1 MRDGPPDIMDA
12 DDVAE
17 HAMLEMRRER
27 SAAVPRAAASASL
40 TSAFAAVAAARRE
53 KKPVHDLDAETAVL
67 GAILLDS
74 KVLATVAGILKPED
88 FYHPGH
94 ALIYEC
100 MVAVDGKGLPI
111 DIVTLAN
118 ELRERERINTVGGA
132 QYLGELTDAIHTT
145 AWAET
150 HAQLLADLSLIR
162 KVQFASLEIY
172 LRGFDHQS
180 SDGYTSAA
188 AELLENASRRAGGK
202 GMVAPEDLACQI
214 SDELVAAALG
224 NGPEAA
230 TSGLVDV
237 DRILGLRGNK
247 LIIIAARPGMGKT
260 SLALLIAA
268 ATARGGTRSVMFF
281 SLEMRGVELGRR
293 FVSMK
298 QGIPVPVLEK
308 GKLTADQ
315 MGLLERGLAEWARA
329 GVWVNPDDA
338 MDSTIDAI
346 CAEIF
351 RFKAAKDREG
361 RPLAMVVIDYLQLIP
376 IGKEAENTEKGIAQI
391 TRRLK
396 AGVAKRLDIPVVL
409 LSQLNRKCEERADK
423 RPMMSD
429 LRESGAIEQD
439 ADAVVFVYRDEMY
452 NKNTEDKGIAE
463 IIIAKQRAG
472 PRGMVKV
479 KFDEERTL
487 FRDLESGEP
496 PEGSYR
502 DAGGVLRDEFGEEMQ
517 NF

>member
-27 SAAVPRAAASASL
+27 STVVSRAAASASM
-40 TSAFAAVAAARRE
+40 TSAVVAARRE
-53 KKPVHDLDAETAVL
+53 RTPVHDLDAETAVL

-111 DIVTLAN
+111 DIITLAN

-162 KVQFASLEIY
+162 KVQFAALEIY

-188 AELLENASRRAGGK
+188 AELLETASRRAGGK
-202 GMVAPEDLACQI
+202 GMVSPADLSCQVG
-214 SDELVAAALG
+214 DELIAAAEG
-224 NGPEAA
+224 RGPKAA
-230 TSGLVDV
+230 TSGLADV
-237 DRILGLRGNK
+237 DRIVSLRGNK
-247 LIIIAARPGMGKT
+247 LVILAARPAMGKT
-260 SLALLIAA
+260 SLALLMAV
-268 ATARGGTRSVMFF
+268 ATARLGRSVMFF
-281 SLEMRGVELGRR
+281 TLEMRGAEIVRR
-293 FVSMK
+293 FVSMT
-298 QGIPVPVLEK
+298 QGTPVRAMDEAQ
-308 GKLTADQ
+308 LTAAQ
-315 MGLLERGLAEWARA
+315 MGEFQRGLAEWAGA

-338 MDSTIDAI
+338 METTIDAI
-346 CAEIF
+346 CAEIY
-351 RFKAAKDREG
+351 RFKEAKDREG
-361 RPLAMVVIDYLQLIP
+361 KPLAMVVIDYLQLIE
-376 IGKEAENTEKGIAQI
+376 IDRDAENTEKGLSKI

-396 AGVAKRLDIPVVL
+396 MVAKKLNIIIVV
-409 LSQLNRKCEERADK
+409 LSQLNRKCEDRANK
-423 RPMMSD
+423 RPLPSD
-429 LRESGAIEQD
+429 LRDSGAIEQD
-439 ADAVVFVYRDEMY
+439 ADVVMFVYRDEMY
-452 NKNTEDKGIAE
+452 NENTEDKGIAE
-463 IIIAKQRAG
+463 IIIGKQRGGA
-472 PRGMVKV
+472 RGMAKV
-479 KFDEERTL
+479 KFDGERTL
-487 FRDLESGEP
+487 FRDLESGDP
-496 PEGSYR
+496 PAGAYR
-502 DAGGVLRDEFGEEMQ
+502 DAGGVLRDEFGEELQ
-517 NF
+517 DF